1 MKVRAMTNENM
12 KEEGRIQVEEGPR
25 LSLSRKYLGWLLTLD
40 IDCILPVDLN
50 AGYTSGLCS

>member
-12 KEEGRIQVEEGPR
+12 KEEGRTQVEEGPR
-25 LSLSRKYLGWLLTLD
+25 LPLSRKYLAWLLTLD

-50 AGYTSGLCS
+50 TGYTSGLCS